1 MKTAMAVLMTAS
13 VCLWIATVAAGDGQA
28 LFARHCAGCH
38 YQGGN
43 SVNPAKP
50 LTKMYREA
58 NGQRTTADLVAKMR
72 RGGPGMPRFSTK
84 ELPEAEAR
92 AIAEHIKVT
101 FN

>member
-1 MKTAMAVLMTAS
+1 

-50 LTKMYREA
+50 LAKMYREA
-58 NGQRTTADLVAKMR
+58 NGLRTTASLVAKMR
-72 RGGPGMPRFSTK
+72 SGGPGMPRFSIK
-84 ELPEAEAR
+84 ELSETETK
-92 AIAEHIKVT
+92 AIAEYITVT